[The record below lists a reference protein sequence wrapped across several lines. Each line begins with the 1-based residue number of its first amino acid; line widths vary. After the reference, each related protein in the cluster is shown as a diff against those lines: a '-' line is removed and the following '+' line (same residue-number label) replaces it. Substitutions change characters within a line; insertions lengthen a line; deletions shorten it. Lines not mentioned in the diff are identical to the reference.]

1 MTENEKFEQLTRGRV
16 EPLILKLAAPTIIS
30 MLISTLYNMA
40 DAFFV
45 GAINASASG
54 AITVVFSYMAIV
66 QAFGFFFG
74 HGSGNY
80 ISLKLGEKNKDEAER
95 MAATGFFSSLAFGFL
110 ICISGLIFI
119 NPLLTVLGSTETIR
133 PYAEDYIFWL
143 LLGAPYMT
151 SALTLNNQLR
161 FQGNAFYAMIALV
174 SGGVLNIA
182 LDALFVSGLNM
193 GTGGAGLATAI
204 GQLLSF
210 ALLFLGV
217 ERKGIVKIR
226 PRNFRFEKL
235 YLSNIV
241 RGGLPSLGRQSVAG
255 VASVCTNFVCAA
267 VLNEVEADA
276 AIAALGIVAKIVG
289 FCSSAIIGFGQ
300 GFQPVCGFNY
310 GAKKYLRVIRG
321 YVFSLA
327 VCTGFAALVSI
338 FGGIFATQ
346 ICSPFSVDPLV
357 VKYSGAA
364 FRAQCLFFVL
374 TPFITISNMLLQ
386 NIGKVVSATS
396 LAVARQGL
404 IYIPIVF
411 AFGYGMGLWGLQISQ
426 AAADLLTFAAALPL
440 SLPTII
446 KIYKNGKENEKLCG
460 LKS

>member
-1 MTENEKFEQLTRGRV
+1 MTENEKFEQLTNGKV
-16 EPLILKLAAPTIIS
+16 EPLIIKMAVPTIIS

-45 GAINASASG
+45 GKINASASG
-54 AITVVFSYMAIV
+54 AITVVFSYMTII
-66 QAFGFFFG
+66 QAFGYFFG

-80 ISLKLGEKNKDEAER
+80 ISLKLGEKNKEEAER
-95 MAATGFFSSLAFGFL
+95 MAATGFFSSLVFGFL
-110 ICISGLIFI
+110 ICIAGLIFI
-119 NPLLTVLGSTETIR
+119 NPLLTALGSTETIR
-133 PYAEDYIFWL
+133 PYAKDYIFWL

-182 LDALFVSGLNM
+182 LDALFVIALNM

-204 GQLLSF
+204 GQLVSF
-210 ALLFLGV
+210 VLLFVGV
-217 ERKGIVKIR
+217 EVKGLVKIR
-226 PRNFRFEKL
+226 PKNFTFKKL
-235 YLSNIV
+235 YLSNIA
-241 RGGLPSLGRQSVAG
+241 RGGLPSFGRQSVAG
-255 VASVCTNFVCAA
+255 IANACTSFVCAA
-267 VLNEVEADA
+267 VLGKVEADA
-276 AIAALGIVAKIVG
+276 AIAALGIVAKIIG

-327 VCTGFAALVSI
+327 VCTGFAALVGI
-338 FGGIFATQ
+338 FGGVFARQ

-357 VKYSGAA
+357 VQYAGVA